1 MVKLS
6 SRILNLLKDDIISIL
21 YENNLN
27 PLLTIEISNELRRD
41 KEFTRRLLNELKEQG
56 IITEIKKSNKGKNY
70 IKRSKWA
77 INQEV
82 LNKFQNE
89 L

>member
-6 SRILNLLKDDIISIL
+6 SNTVNLLKDDIISIL

-27 PLLTIEISNELRRD
+27 PLLTMEIAKELRRD
-41 KEFTRRLLNELKEQG
+41 KEFTKRLLIELKEKGVIDQ
-56 IITEIKKSNKGKNY
+56 IKKNNKGKDY
-70 IKRSKWA
+70 IKRSRWI
-77 INQEV
+77 INPGV
-82 LNKFQNE
+82 LNNYNE

>member
-6 SRILNLLKDDIISIL
+6 SNTVNLLKDDIISIL

-27 PLLTIEISNELRRD
+27 PLLTMEIAKELRRD
-41 KEFTRRLLNELKEQG
+41 KEFTKRLLIELKEKGVIDQ
-56 IITEIKKSNKGKNY
+56 IKKNNKGKDY
-70 IKRSKWA
+70 IKRSRWI
-77 INQEV
+77 INPEV
-82 LNKFQNE
+82 LNNYNE

>member
-6 SRILNLLKDDIISIL
+6 SNTVNLLKDDIISIL

-27 PLLTIEISNELRRD
+27 PLLTMEIAKELRRD
-41 KEFTRRLLNELKEQG
+41 KEFTKRLLIELKEKGVIDQ
-56 IITEIKKSNKGKNY
+56 IKKNNKGKDY
-70 IKRSKWA
+70 IKRSRWI
-77 INQEV
+77 INPGV
-82 LNKFQNE
+82 LNKYNE

>member
-6 SRILNLLKDDIISIL
+6 LKILNLLKDDIISIL

-56 IITEIKKSNKGKNY
+56 IITEIKKNNKGKNY

-77 INQEV
+77 INKEV